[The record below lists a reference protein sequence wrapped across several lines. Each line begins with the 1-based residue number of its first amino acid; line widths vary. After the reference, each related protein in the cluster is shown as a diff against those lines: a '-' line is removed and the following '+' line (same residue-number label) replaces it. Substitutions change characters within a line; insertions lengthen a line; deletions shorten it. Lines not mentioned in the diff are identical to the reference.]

1 MASTLVDKLLLTFTL
16 NNFVM
21 KFFSSLIGFVLLVSS
36 CQRQGEEI
44 DANGKKAMLASSPPP
59 SYNFVLIDKNTREGI
74 VTEGNQKELRIFYNL
89 GGSKI
94 YTQIPQDSRVRL
106 TDPELRPKWQPFSED
121 CMRTSNGQFSGYLLE
136 NKCLSVNFETGV
148 QDFYL
153 EWMGKTVGKIT
164 LQHVIV
170 KETINAGNERN
181 YVKFGSIKFNE
192 LTPEFGKTDSCTGVY
207 VLPVTI

>member
-1 MASTLVDKLLLTFTL
+1 
-16 NNFVM
+16 M
-21 KFFSSLIGFVLLVSS
+21 KFFSSLMSLILLVSS
-36 CQRQGEEI
+36 CQRQDEEI
-44 DANGKKAMLASSPPP
+44 SANDKKAMLASSPPP
-59 SYNFVLIDKNTREGI
+59 SYNFMLVDKNTREEL
-74 VTEGNQKELRIFYNL
+74 VTEGNQKELRIFYNR
-89 GGSKI
+89 GGNKI

-121 CMRTSNGQFSGYLLE
+121 CMRTSNGRFSGYLLE

-170 KETINAGNERN
+170 NEMTNAGSEKN

-192 LTPEFGKTDSCTGVY
+192 LTPELYKISSCTGVY
-207 VLPVTI
+207 VLPVTM